1 MKGPARVQ
9 AALKAAGLDTS
20 IVKLEESARTAQLAA
35 DALGTALGSIV
46 KSLLFLADGEP
57 VLVLVAG
64 DRRADSAKLKGLLGA
79 RRVKIADAE
88 GVRRETG
95 FSIGGV
101 PPIGHS
107 QPLPTWI
114 DESLG
119 RFETVYAAAGHP
131 HAVFPVAFE
140 ALMRITGGHI
150 ADVTETTSTEDSK
163 K

>member
-1 MKGPARVQ
+1 VQ
-9 AALKAAGLDTS
+9 AALKEVGLDAS
-20 IVKLEESARTAQLAA
+20 IIELQESARTAQLAA

-64 DRRADSAKLKGLLGA
+64 DRRADPARLRELLGA
-79 RRVKIADAE
+79 RRVEIADAE

-131 HAVFPVAFE
+131 RAVFPVAFE
-140 ALMRITGGHI
+140 ALMRITGGRM
-150 ADVTETTSTEDSK
+150 AAVTETTSTEESK

>member
-1 MKGPARVQ
+1 MKGPVRVQ
-9 AALKAAGLDTS
+9 AALKSAGLDINT
-20 IVKLEESARTAQLAA
+20 ITLQKSARTAQLAA

-64 DRRADSAKLKGLLGA
+64 DRRADPAKLKKLLGT
-79 RRVKIADAE
+79 RRVMIAGAE
-88 GVRRETG
+88 RVKQETG

-101 PPIGHS
+101 PPIGHQ

-114 DESLG
+114 DCSLA

-131 HAVFPVAFE
+131 RTVFPIPFE
-140 ALMRITGGHI
+140 TLVHITDGHVT
-150 ADVTETTSTEDSK
+150 DVTENPSK
-163 K
+163 EEKNS